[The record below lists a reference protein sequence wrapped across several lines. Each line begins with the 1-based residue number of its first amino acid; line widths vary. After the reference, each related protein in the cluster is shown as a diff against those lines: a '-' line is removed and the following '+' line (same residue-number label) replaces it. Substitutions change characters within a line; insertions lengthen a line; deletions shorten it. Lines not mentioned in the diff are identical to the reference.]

1 MTPRAVRQFCLD
13 VHPVDYLEERGVF
26 HWREVRIHLGQ
37 LGLADNGKGTRLGS
51 LNKAQLEFWVE
62 NYQPEK
68 YHGEWV
74 EKDLLLDAALC
85 VISKEWS
92 MPEEDRVYFTPQSR
106 PR

>member
-1 MTPRAVRQFCLD
+1 MTEVRQFCLGG
-13 VHPVDYLEERGVF
+13 VHPVDYLEAHGFF
-26 HWREVRIHLGQ
+26 HWRDVRIHLGE

-51 LNKAQLEFWVE
+51 LNKAQLAFWTE
-62 NYQPEK
+62 NYKPEK

-92 MPEEDRVYFTPQSR
+92 EPEEGRVYSTFYAD
-106 PR
+106 